1 MNRRFAAVALVL
13 LALVAPCA
21 RAELKISEAFVAAAV
36 RYHEGRPAR

>member
-1 MNRRFAAVALVL
+1 MNCRFATVTPAL